1 VSLLCTCP
9 FSLCGVLFS
18 GNPRRLL
25 PHCRVRS
32 WTHCLRP
39 RSSSEFRDRQRWSRR
54 SITSFVARQRTS
66 HLWERRKSFQFVSHF
81 TCRSC
86 ALAHS
91 HSVVFC
97 FRKPSPTAPNPTTA
111 KFSWNDPS
119 TLQSPFAD
127 SMSTRSMENVDLPSQ
142 ISATISSSRKRR
154 NEHLGDDGPSMK
166 SLCCRRN
173 E

>member
-1 VSLLCTCP
+1 MESAEHN
-9 FSLCGVLFS
+9 FFCG
-18 GNPRRLL
+18 PTKDKL
-25 PHCRVRS
+25 P
-32 WTHCLRP
+32 LG
-39 RSSSEFRDRQRWSRR
+39 E
-54 SITSFVARQRTS
+54 A
-66 HLWERRKSFQFVSHF
+66 
-81 TCRSC
+81 
-86 ALAHS
+86 
-91 HSVVFC
+91 
-97 FRKPSPTAPNPTTA
+97 KPSPTAPNPTTA

-166 SLCCRRN
+166 NLCCRRN

>member
-39 RSSSEFRDRQRWSRR
+39 RSSSEIRDRQRWSRR

-97 FRKPSPTAPNPTTA
+97 FQETLAYCSQSHNSQVFVERPFHFAKPICRQHVDSFHG
-111 KFSWNDPS
+111 KCGS
-119 TLQSPFAD
+119 TFA
-127 SMSTRSMENVDLPSQ
+127 NQ
-142 ISATISSSRKRR
+142 C
-154 NEHLGDDGPSMK
+154 HH
-166 SLCCRRN
+166 
-173 E
+173 